1 MYVTRSLRHRV
12 RQARLRPNEVIKRVF
27 NFFSSSR
34 YTSVF
39 FPLQIRLVKIR
50 VATTRRRISFLFFSR
65 FVSSEVS
72 SETETFR
79 PPLAKNSTP
88 ISRPLFVSPQ
98 HQHELPER
106 LSPRLPLRLSTN
118 FRFVLRV
125 AATTTQAV
133 SLVGVYLKNTYFRR
147 QTRASTLIFF
157 SSIAS
162 LYEF

>member
-1 MYVTRSLRHRV
+1 MYVTRSLRHHV
-12 RQARLRPNEVIKRVF
+12 RQARLRPNKVIKRVF
-27 NFFSSSR
+27 NFFSPSR

-88 ISRPLFVSPQ
+88 FPRPLFMSPQ

-106 LSPRLPLRLSTN
+106 LSPRLPLRLSTS
-118 FRFVLRV
+118 FRFALRV

-133 SLVGVYLKNTYFRR
+133 SLVGVYLRNSYF
-147 QTRASTLIFF
+147 
-157 SSIAS
+157 
-162 LYEF
+162 